1 MRSCFTKLQEF
12 IGTVTFAS
20 LLMGDS
26 EILIYGCWVGGGA
39 GVGGRING
47 AHDNYSFNFDLL
59 LEGEIRETKYP
70 E

>member
-39 GVGGRING
+39 GVGERING
-47 AHDNYSFNFDLL
+47 AHDSFNFDLL